1 MRRHSER
8 CGRSESMT
16 TRTSS
21 SPASSAIEHAPLAV
35 AALYRHALGLD
46 VT

>member
-1 MRRHSER
+1 LF
-8 CGRSESMT
+8 ESVNGPT
-16 TRTSS
+16 F
-21 SPASSAIEHAPLAV
+21 SAHEPIEHAPLAV